1 MRRLSI
7 LLPLAIIG
15 AWPAIAGTADS
26 PTSCAPGP
34 AVLATISGL
43 RAPTG
48 LLVVYL
54 YGDRPGDF
62 LEHARSIQRVE
73 LPVHSLEPVFVCL
86 RAPGAG
92 RYAVSV
98 RHDVDGNRRRF
109 DMNDGGGFSRNPRL
123 SLAAPRP
130 RLDEVL
136 IDVGPGVVS
145 VEVVLNYRYGL
156 SIRPVRRRT
165 PSQ

>member
-1 MRRLSI
+1 MRRTSI
-7 LLPLAIIG
+7 LLLLAAICP
-15 AWPAIAGTADS
+15 WPATASDANS

-54 YGDRPGDF
+54 YGDRPQDF
-62 LEHARSIQRVE
+62 LEHARSIQRIE
-73 LPVHSLEPVFVCL
+73 LPVRSQAPVRVCL
-86 RAPGAG
+86 RAPAAG

-109 DMNDGGGFSRNPRL
+109 DMSDGGGFSRNPRL
-123 SLAAPRP
+123 SLTNLRP
-130 RLDEVL
+130 ALDEVL
-136 IDVGPGVVS
+136 IDVGPGVES

-156 SIRPVRRRT
+156 SIRPVRRAA

>member
-1 MRRLSI
+1 MRWLLI
-7 LLPLAIIG
+7 LLLLAVIC
-15 AWPAIAGTADS
+15 AWRATAQTANA
-26 PTSCAPGP
+26 PISCAPAP

-48 LLVVYL
+48 HVVVYL

-62 LEHARSIQRVE
+62 LEHARSIQRIE
-73 LPVHSLEPVFVCL
+73 LPVRSLAPILACL

-123 SLAAPRP
+123 SLTNPRP
-130 RLDEVL
+130 ALDEVL
-136 IDVGPGVVS
+136 IDLGPEVERI
-145 VEVVLNYRYGL
+145 EVVLNYRYGL
-156 SIRPVRRRT
+156 SVRPVRQRT